1 MNLDACLPPELRGA
15 TITKIAMG
23 QSGAGV
29 FRVESNGT
37 QYVLKVSTDK
47 DLATASFETKLAMQT
62 AASDVGI
69 APRVIH
75 VDHERRAVLS
85 EMVVDHNFMKL
96 WGMPATRERA
106 LQMIASTLS
115 RLHALPI
122 PSGATTIER
131 RAMSSKLRD
140 AVKRFMIPAWAREVI
155 DATFAIEAPPD
166 DSRVMSHNDVNPTNF
181 RFDGERLV
189 LIDWDTVAPNDR
201 YYDLASMAMWLRMDD
216 ATCLALLSAHA
227 GTPVTELPAR
237 FLYDRK
243 FVAAMCGT
251 GFLYAAKAAG
261 HPGDPTTERI
271 ALGDIFIML
280 RDGKLDLGRL
290 DGRWMF
296 AMGLLDE
303 ASRL

>member
-1 MNLDACLPPELRGA
+1 MNPEACLPPELAGA

-29 FRVESNGT
+29 YRVESNGT
-37 QYVLKVSTDK
+37 TYVLKISSAN

-62 AASDVGI
+62 AASSVGI

-75 VDHERRAVLS
+75 VDHERHAVLS
-85 EMVVDHNFMKL
+85 EMVPDKNFMML
-96 WGMPATRERA
+96 WGNPATRERA

-122 PSGATTIER
+122 PPDAKMAPR
-131 RAMSSKLRD
+131 RAMSSHLRD
-140 AVKRFMIPAWAREVI
+140 AVKRFTIPAWAREVI
-155 DATFAIEAPPD
+155 DSTFALEPPPD
-166 DSRVMSHNDVNPTNF
+166 ESRVLSHNDVNPTNF

-189 LIDWDTVAPNDR
+189 LIDWDTVGPNDR

-216 ATCLALLSAHA
+216 ATCLALLSAHD
-227 GTPVTELPAR
+227 GTAVAELPAR
-237 FLYDRK
+237 FVHDRK

-251 GFLYAAKAAG
+251 GFLYAAKTAG
-261 HPGDPTTERI
+261 HPGDSTTERI
-271 ALGDIFIML
+271 ALGDLYAKL
-280 RDGKLDLGRL
+280 RAGQLDVSSL